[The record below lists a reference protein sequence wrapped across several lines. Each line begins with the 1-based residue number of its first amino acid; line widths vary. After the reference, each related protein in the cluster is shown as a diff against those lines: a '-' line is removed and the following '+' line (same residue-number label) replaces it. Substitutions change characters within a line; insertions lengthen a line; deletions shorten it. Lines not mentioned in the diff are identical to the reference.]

1 MARPLKDGVDYFP
14 KDTDFYEDDKVRLLR
29 AEFGSKGMYLLD
41 YILCDLYGKNG
52 YFIKWDKN
60 KCYLVSD
67 GAGCGCSPEFVAE
80 FISGCIRCSF
90 FDKRVFEMFGA
101 LTSVG
106 IQRRFIRML
115 NSRENFTFIEE
126 YFLLDTSDKKDVPQ
140 GILNKLAFKK
150 VSDKE
155 NEVKS
160 KDNPDKSKVNSQSRI
175 EENKVKENRVEE
187 SRIDNSHRLTAPY
200 EQIKDMY
207 NSICTSY
214 PQLRSMSDNRKKAIK
229 ARLRQYSIDDFK
241 CLFEKAENSSFLK
254 GANNRN
260 WSATFDWLIK
270 DSNMAK
276 TLDGNYDDR
285 PTQRNDYGERNN
297 NPFFEL
303 INNGA
308 FENGDDML

>member
-14 KDTDFYEDDKVRLLR
+14 KDTDFYADDKVRLLR

-67 GAGCGCSPEFVAE
+67 GAGCGCSPEFVSE

-160 KDNPDKSKVNSQSRI
+160 KDNPNKNKDNSQSKI
-175 EENKVKENRVEE
+175 EENKVEESRVEE
-187 SRIDNSHRLTAPY
+187 SIIDDSHRSPAPY

-207 NSICTSY
+207 NNICTSY
-214 PQLRSMSDNRKKAIK
+214 PKLRSMSDSRKKAIK

-241 CLFEKAENSSFLK
+241 FLFEKAENSSFLK

-285 PTQRNDYGERNN
+285 PMQRNDYNAGARKSNNLFLDLLDNDNGEDI
-297 NPFFEL
+297 L
-303 INNGA
+303 
-308 FENGDDML
+308 

>member
-14 KDTDFYEDDKVRLLR
+14 KDTDFYADDKVRLLR

-67 GAGCGCSPEFVAE
+67 DAGCGCSPEFVAE

-160 KDNPDKSKVNSQSRI
+160 KDNPNKNKDNSQSKI
-175 EENKVKENRVEE
+175 EENKVEESRVEE
-187 SRIDNSHRLTAPY
+187 SIIDDSHRSPAPY

-207 NSICTSY
+207 NNICKSY
-214 PQLRSMSDNRKKAIK
+214 PKLRSMSDSRKKAIK

-285 PTQRNDYGERNN
+285 PMQRNDYNA
-297 NPFFEL
+297 
-303 INNGA
+303 GA
-308 FENGDDML
+308 RKSKNLFLDLLDNDNGDDIL

>member
-14 KDTDFYEDDKVRLLR
+14 KDTDFYADDKVRLLR

-52 YFIKWDKN
+52 YFIKLDKN

-67 GAGCGCSPEFVAE
+67 GVGCGCSPEFVAE

-115 NSRENFTFIEE
+115 ISRENFTFIEE

-160 KDNPDKSKVNSQSRI
+160 KDNPNKNKDNSQSKI
-175 EENKVKENRVEE
+175 EENKVEESRVEE
-187 SRIDNSHRLTAPY
+187 SIIDDSHRSPAPY

-207 NSICTSY
+207 NNICTSY
-214 PQLRSMSDNRKKAIK
+214 PKLRSMSDSRKKAIK

-241 CLFEKAENSSFLK
+241 FLFEKAENSSFLK

-285 PTQRNDYGERNN
+285 PMQRNDYNAGARKSNN
-297 NPFFEL
+297 LFLDLLDND
-303 INNGA
+303 
-308 FENGDDML
+308 NGDDIL

>member
-1 MARPLKDGVDYFP
+1 
-14 KDTDFYEDDKVRLLR
+14 
-29 AEFGSKGMYLLD
+29 
-41 YILCDLYGKNG
+41 
-52 YFIKWDKN
+52 
-60 KCYLVSD
+60 
-67 GAGCGCSPEFVAE
+67 
-80 FISGCIRCSF
+80 
-90 FDKRVFEMFGA
+90 
-101 LTSVG
+101 
-106 IQRRFIRML
+106 ML

-150 VSDKE
+150 VFDKE

-160 KDNPDKSKVNSQSRI
+160 KDNPNKNKDNSQSKI
-175 EENKVKENRVEE
+175 EENKVEESRVEE
-187 SRIDNSHRLTAPY
+187 SIIDDSHRSPAPY

-207 NSICTSY
+207 NNICTSY
-214 PQLRSMSDNRKKAIK
+214 PKLRSMSDSRKKAIK

-285 PTQRNDYGERNN
+285 PMQRNDYNAGARKSNN
-297 NPFFEL
+297 LFLDLLDND
-303 INNGA
+303 
-308 FENGDDML
+308 NGDDIL

>member
-1 MARPLKDGVDYFP
+1 
-14 KDTDFYEDDKVRLLR
+14 
-29 AEFGSKGMYLLD
+29 
-41 YILCDLYGKNG
+41 
-52 YFIKWDKN
+52 
-60 KCYLVSD
+60 
-67 GAGCGCSPEFVAE
+67 
-80 FISGCIRCSF
+80 
-90 FDKRVFEMFGA
+90 MFGA

-160 KDNPDKSKVNSQSRI
+160 KDNPNKSKDNSQSKI
-175 EENKVKENRVEE
+175 EENKVEESRVEE
-187 SRIDNSHRLTAPY
+187 SIIDDSHRPPAPY

-207 NSICTSY
+207 NNICTSY
-214 PQLRSMSDNRKKAIK
+214 PKLRSMSDSRKKAIK

-285 PTQRNDYGERNN
+285 SMQRNDYGTGKGQSS
-297 NPFFEL
+297 NPFLEL
-303 INNGA
+303 I
-308 FENGDDML
+308 ENGEI

>member
-1 MARPLKDGVDYFP
+1 
-14 KDTDFYEDDKVRLLR
+14 
-29 AEFGSKGMYLLD
+29 
-41 YILCDLYGKNG
+41 
-52 YFIKWDKN
+52 
-60 KCYLVSD
+60 
-67 GAGCGCSPEFVAE
+67 
-80 FISGCIRCSF
+80 
-90 FDKRVFEMFGA
+90 
-101 LTSVG
+101 
-106 IQRRFIRML
+106 ML

-160 KDNPDKSKVNSQSRI
+160 KDNPNKNKDNSQSKI
-175 EENKVKENRVEE
+175 EENKVEESRVEE
-187 SRIDNSHRLTAPY
+187 SIIDDSHRSPAPY

-207 NSICTSY
+207 NNICTSY
-214 PQLRSMSDNRKKAIK
+214 PKLRSMSDSRKKAIK

-285 PTQRNDYGERNN
+285 PMQRNDYNA
-297 NPFFEL
+297 
-303 INNGA
+303 GA
-308 FENGDDML
+308 RKSKNLFLDLLDNDNGDDIL

>member
-14 KDTDFYEDDKVRLLR
+14 KDTDFYADDKVRLLR

-126 YFLLDTSDKKDVPQ
+126 YFLLDTSDKKDEAPALQ
-140 GILNKLAFKK
+140 K
-150 VSDKE
+150 VTL
-155 NEVKS
+155 NEVAHS
-160 KDNPDKSKVNSQSRI
+160 IFYAPMYVAI
-175 EENKVKENRVEE
+175 EEG
-187 SRIDNSHRLTAPY
+187 Y
-200 EQIKDMY
+200 
-207 NSICTSY
+207 
-214 PQLRSMSDNRKKAIK
+214 
-229 ARLRQYSIDDFK
+229 
-241 CLFEKAENSSFLK
+241 FEDEGINL
-254 GANNRN
+254 
-260 WSATFDWLIK
+260 
-270 DSNMAK
+270 
-276 TLDGNYDDR
+276 
-285 PTQRNDYGERNN
+285 
-297 NPFFEL
+297 EL
-303 INNGA
+303 VTG
-308 FENGDDML
+308 FGVM

>member
-14 KDTDFYEDDKVRLLR
+14 KDTDFYADDKVRLLR

-60 KCYLVSD
+60 KCYLVS
-67 GAGCGCSPEFVAE
+67 
-80 FISGCIRCSF
+80 CSF

-160 KDNPDKSKVNSQSRI
+160 KDNPNKNKDNSQSKI
-175 EENKVKENRVEE
+175 EENKVEESRVEE
-187 SRIDNSHRLTAPY
+187 SIIDDSHRSPAPY

-207 NSICTSY
+207 NNICTSY
-214 PQLRSMSDNRKKAIK
+214 PKLRSMSDSRKKAIK

-241 CLFEKAENSSFLK
+241 FLFEKAENSSFLK

-285 PTQRNDYGERNN
+285 PMQRNDYNAGARKSNN
-297 NPFFEL
+297 LFL
-303 INNGA
+303 DLLNND
-308 FENGDDML
+308 NGDDIL

>member
-14 KDTDFYEDDKVRLLR
+14 KDTDFYADDKVRLLR

-115 NSRENFTFIEE
+115 NSRENFTLKNTFCLIHLIKKMFRKV
-126 YFLLDTSDKKDVPQ
+126 FLINLHLKRFPIKKT
-140 GILNKLAFKK
+140 KL
-150 VSDKE
+150 
-155 NEVKS
+155 
-160 KDNPDKSKVNSQSRI
+160 
-175 EENKVKENRVEE
+175 KVK
-187 SRIDNSHRLTAPY
+187 ITP
-200 EQIKDMY
+200 IK
-207 NSICTSY
+207 
-214 PQLRSMSDNRKKAIK
+214 IK
-229 ARLRQYSIDDFK
+229 IIHK
-241 CLFEKAENSSFLK
+241 VK
-254 GANNRN
+254 
-260 WSATFDWLIK
+260 
-270 DSNMAK
+270 
-276 TLDGNYDDR
+276 
-285 PTQRNDYGERNN
+285 
-297 NPFFEL
+297 
-303 INNGA
+303 
-308 FENGDDML
+308 

>member
-14 KDTDFYEDDKVRLLR
+14 KDTDFYADDKVRLLR

-67 GAGCGCSPEFVAE
+67 GAGCGCSPEFVVE

-150 VSDKE
+150 VFDKE

-160 KDNPDKSKVNSQSRI
+160 KDNPNKNKDNSQSKI
-175 EENKVKENRVEE
+175 EENKVEESRVEE
-187 SRIDNSHRLTAPY
+187 SIIDDSHRSPAPY

-207 NSICTSY
+207 NNICTSY
-214 PQLRSMSDNRKKAIK
+214 PKLRSMSDSRKKAIK

-285 PTQRNDYGERNN
+285 PMQRNDYNAGARKSNN
-297 NPFFEL
+297 LFLDLLDND
-303 INNGA
+303 
-308 FENGDDML
+308 NGDDIL

>member
-1 MARPLKDGVDYFP
+1 M
-14 KDTDFYEDDKVRLLR
+14 
-29 AEFGSKGMYLLD
+29 
-41 YILCDLYGKNG
+41 
-52 YFIKWDKN
+52 
-60 KCYLVSD
+60 SD

-187 SRIDNSHRLTAPY
+187 SRIDNSHRPPAPY

>member
-1 MARPLKDGVDYFP
+1 
-14 KDTDFYEDDKVRLLR
+14 
-29 AEFGSKGMYLLD
+29 
-41 YILCDLYGKNG
+41 
-52 YFIKWDKN
+52 
-60 KCYLVSD
+60 
-67 GAGCGCSPEFVAE
+67 
-80 FISGCIRCSF
+80 
-90 FDKRVFEMFGA
+90 
-101 LTSVG
+101 
-106 IQRRFIRML
+106 ML

-160 KDNPDKSKVNSQSRI
+160 KDNPNKNKDNSQSKI
-175 EENKVKENRVEE
+175 EENKVEESRVEE
-187 SRIDNSHRLTAPY
+187 SIIDDSHRSPAPY

-207 NSICTSY
+207 NNICTSY
-214 PQLRSMSDNRKKAIK
+214 PKLRSMSDSRKKAIK

-285 PTQRNDYGERNN
+285 PMQRNDYNAGARKNN
-297 NPFFEL
+297 NLFLDLLENSEFD
-303 INNGA
+303 
-308 FENGDDML
+308 NGDDIL

>member
-14 KDTDFYEDDKVRLLR
+14 KDTDFYADDKVRLLR

-126 YFLLDTSDKKDVPQ
+126 YFLLDTSDKKMFRKVFLINLHSKRFP
-140 GILNKLAFKK
+140 IKKTKL
-150 VSDKE
+150 
-155 NEVKS
+155 
-160 KDNPDKSKVNSQSRI
+160 
-175 EENKVKENRVEE
+175 KVK
-187 SRIDNSHRLTAPY
+187 ITP
-200 EQIKDMY
+200 IK
-207 NSICTSY
+207 
-214 PQLRSMSDNRKKAIK
+214 IK
-229 ARLRQYSIDDFK
+229 IIHK
-241 CLFEKAENSSFLK
+241 VK
-254 GANNRN
+254 
-260 WSATFDWLIK
+260 
-270 DSNMAK
+270 
-276 TLDGNYDDR
+276 
-285 PTQRNDYGERNN
+285 
-297 NPFFEL
+297 
-303 INNGA
+303 
-308 FENGDDML
+308 

>member
-1 MARPLKDGVDYFP
+1 
-14 KDTDFYEDDKVRLLR
+14 
-29 AEFGSKGMYLLD
+29 
-41 YILCDLYGKNG
+41 
-52 YFIKWDKN
+52 
-60 KCYLVSD
+60 
-67 GAGCGCSPEFVAE
+67 
-80 FISGCIRCSF
+80 
-90 FDKRVFEMFGA
+90 
-101 LTSVG
+101 
-106 IQRRFIRML
+106 
-115 NSRENFTFIEE
+115 
-126 YFLLDTSDKKDVPQ
+126 
-140 GILNKLAFKK
+140 
-150 VSDKE
+150 
-155 NEVKS
+155 
-160 KDNPDKSKVNSQSRI
+160 
-175 EENKVKENRVEE
+175 
-187 SRIDNSHRLTAPY
+187 
-200 EQIKDMY
+200 
-207 NSICTSY
+207 
-214 PQLRSMSDNRKKAIK
+214 MSDNRKKAIK

>member
-14 KDTDFYEDDKVRLLR
+14 KDTDFYADDKVRLLR

-67 GAGCGCSPEFVAE
+67 GAGCGCSPEFVEE

-160 KDNPDKSKVNSQSRI
+160 KDNPNKNKDNSQSKI
-175 EENKVKENRVEE
+175 EENKVEESRVEE
-187 SRIDNSHRLTAPY
+187 SIIDDSHRSPAPY

-207 NSICTSY
+207 NNICKSY
-214 PQLRSMSDNRKKAIK
+214 PKLRSMSDSRKKAIK

-285 PTQRNDYGERNN
+285 PMQRNDYNAGARKSNN
-297 NPFFEL
+297 LFLDLLDND
-303 INNGA
+303 
-308 FENGDDML
+308 NGDDIL

>member
-14 KDTDFYEDDKVRLLR
+14 KDTDFYADDKVRLLR

-160 KDNPDKSKVNSQSRI
+160 KDNPNKNKDNSQSKI
-175 EENKVKENRVEE
+175 EENKVEESRVEE
-187 SRIDNSHRLTAPY
+187 SIIDDSHRSPAPY

-207 NSICTSY
+207 NNICTSY
-214 PQLRSMSDNRKKAIK
+214 PKLRSMSDSRKKAIK

-241 CLFEKAENSSFLK
+241 FLFAEISF
-254 GANNRN
+254 
-260 WSATFDWLIK
+260 
-270 DSNMAK
+270 
-276 TLDGNYDDR
+276 
-285 PTQRNDYGERNN
+285 
-297 NPFFEL
+297 
-303 INNGA
+303 
-308 FENGDDML
+308 